1 MKKVFTFVFLLTI
14 VLNVVLGETKEYQ
27 DSVQVSF
34 TAGIVGNFGF
44 STSAVNSTVKPS
56 DIENGLIEFTRDSK
70 SNNYTTNRYYIYY
83 QIFTNEQLN
92 IYATATPL
100 TIEGT
105 DNQVSWTDSVDT
117 LNCDSNKKLIFP
129 NISADNKKFDS
140 LPFQL
145 VITEPEIA
153 NSTGFFTATA
163 EKPFTGTIT
172 ITIEPV
178 GA

>member
-44 STSAVNSTVKPS
+44 STSAVNSTVKPA

-83 QIFTNEQLN
+83 QIFWFNHKNHL
-92 IYATATPL
+92 
-100 TIEGT
+100 
-105 DNQVSWTDSVDT
+105 
-117 LNCDSNKKLIFP
+117 
-129 NISADNKKFDS
+129 
-140 LPFQL
+140 
-145 VITEPEIA
+145 
-153 NSTGFFTATA
+153 
-163 EKPFTGTIT
+163 
-172 ITIEPV
+172 
-178 GA
+178 